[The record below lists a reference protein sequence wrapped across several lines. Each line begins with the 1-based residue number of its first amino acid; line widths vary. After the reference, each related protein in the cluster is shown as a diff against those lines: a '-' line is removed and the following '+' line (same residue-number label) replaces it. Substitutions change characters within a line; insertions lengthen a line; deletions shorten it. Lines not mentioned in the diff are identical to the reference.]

1 MEITYE
7 KAQLMLHERLDEY
20 PEIKAL
26 VMDRAFIETLAELLA
41 FESIDPSLLSTIERE
56 VLVVLTFYAPV
67 SELPQNIAE
76 STGISLEVSESLTTM
91 IESILL
97 SDFLDQLYSFDELWK
112 VEFEK
117 SAGIPP
123 APVAVNPPQAQPLV
137 VPIAP
142 PVQAVPQPEKVVP
155 IIEHPPVPTPPTREE
170 VVTKTETYTVPKSL
184 TREEVLAA
192 LTPTR
197 TMAGDI
203 DTVAHTSADG
213 VVHGYD
219 AYQRIKNGL

>member
-7 KAQLMLHERLDEY
+7 KAQLMLHDRLEQY

-26 VMDRAFIETLAELLA
+26 VMDHSFIETLAELLT
-41 FESIDPSLLSTIERE
+41 FESIDPALLATIERE
-56 VLVVLTFYAPV
+56 VLVVLTFYAPI

-76 STGISLEVSESLTTM
+76 STGLSLEVSESLTTM
-91 IESILL
+91 IESVLL
-97 SDFLDQLYSFDELWK
+97 STLLDELYSFDALWK
-112 VEFEK
+112 MELEK

-123 APVAVNPPQAQPLV
+123 APVAVNTPQSQPPVAPV
-137 VPIAP
+137 AP
-142 PVQAVPQPEKVVP
+142 PVQAVPQPEKVV
-155 IIEHPPVPTPPTREE
+155 TP
-170 VVTKTETYTVPKSL
+170 TETYTVPKSL

>member
-7 KAQLMLHERLDEY
+7 EAQSMIHKRLDEY

-26 VMDRAFIETLAELLA
+26 VMDHAFIETLAELLK

-56 VLVVLTFYAPV
+56 VLIVLTFYAPI
-67 SELPQNIAE
+67 SELSQNIAE
-76 STGISLEVSESLTTM
+76 SAGLSLEVSEGLTTM
-91 IESILL
+91 IESVLL
-97 SDFLDQLYSFDELWK
+97 STISDDLYAFDYLWK
-112 VEFEK
+112 AELEKENVPTPPVENT
-117 SAGIPP
+117 P
-123 APVAVNPPQAQPLV
+123 AQNPQPQVPVP
-137 VPIAP
+137 P
-142 PVQAVPQPEKVVP
+142 PVQAIPQPEKVV
-155 IIEHPPVPTPPTREE
+155 TP
-170 VVTKTETYTVPKSL
+170 TETYTVPKSL

-192 LTPTR
+192 LTPTTTR

-203 DTVAHTSADG
+203 DAVARTSEDS